1 MGVGGW
7 PFFLALVSGSLVA
20 LTVDTT
26 LLIADSVEDSAEKVE
41 GPGFSVTKVESLG
54 ETRDGDVT
62 NDDKTSTLSGL
73 LAGLPA
79 LAGTQRLA
87 ASLRQKFVT
96 SSEVGE
102 VKDIV
107 WDKLQ
112 EPKSQRTL
120 ILVIVSIALLLDNML
135 YMVIVPIIP
144 DYLKYVGAFDEDETV
159 SMNTT
164 GPPSHHGQDSAT
176 GVLFASKA
184 IVQLM
189 VNPFSGALI
198 DRIGYDIPMMIGL
211 CIMFLS
217 TAVFACGRSYSVL
230 FFARSLQGVGSAFAD
245 TSGLAMIAD
254 RFTEE
259 AERSKALGIALAF
272 ISFGCL
278 VAPPFGGALYQFAG
292 KEMPFLILAFVSLA
306 DGFMLL
312 LVMKPIKEQ
321 LRELNEMHTRERV
334 ATVPIWRLFMDPYIA
349 VCAGALMMSNVALA
363 FLEPTISLWMEDHIT
378 KDNWKMGMIWL
389 PAFFPHVFGV
399 MITVKMA
406 KQYPQYQWL
415 MAAGG
420 LALEGLCCFI
430 IPFST
435 SYKFLMIPICGIC
448 FGIALI
454 DTALLPTLGYLVDV
468 RYVSVYGSIYAIA
481 DISYSIAYAVGP
493 IIAGGVVE
501 AIGFTALNVG
511 IAFSNLLYAPVLYYL
526 RHIYDFKP
534 FQDEANVLMQDPP
547 DKEYQ
552 TYVLQEQRPVYGDVG
567 NHLTQSRMETN
578 VDQDMDVPYQA
589 GYVEESSTVHQ
600 EPSNYGQATYD
611 QQYNQGYNQ
620 QSNYGQNYGQR
631 PHFNNEVKPNET
643 VSADVNP
650 FRRAAEPEQREEK
663 NVAEGYLVLQISLHD
678 RLPVLPITVKRVASL
693 SLILFFYHSNDQFY
707 ELVNC
712 QRLRELDE
720 NEF

>member
-1 MGVGGW
+1 M
-7 PFFLALVSGSLVA
+7 
-20 LTVDTT
+20 TT
-26 LLIADSVEDSAEKVE
+26 IPIINLEFK
-41 GPGFSVTKVESLG
+41 
-54 ETRDGDVT
+54 
-62 NDDKTSTLSGL
+62 
-73 LAGLPA
+73 
-79 LAGTQRLA
+79 
-87 ASLRQKFVT
+87 
-96 SSEVGE
+96 E
-102 VKDIV
+102 VKDVV
-107 WDKLQ
+107 WAKLQ
-112 EPKSQRTL
+112 EPQSQRKL

-144 DYLKYVGAFDEDETV
+144 DYLRYIGAWGVEAQT
-159 SMNTT
+159 NGTIA
-164 GPPSHHGQDSAT
+164 PNPKIPHSHHGQDSAT
-176 GVLFASKA
+176 GILFASKA

-198 DRIGYDIPMMIGL
+198 DRIGYDMPMMIGL
-211 CIMFLS
+211 TIMFLS
-217 TAVFACGRSYSVL
+217 TAVFACGRSYGVL

-259 AERSKALGIALAF
+259 SERSKALGIALAF

-292 KEMPFLILAFVSLA
+292 KEVPFLILAFVSLL

-321 LRELNEMHTRERV
+321 LRESRV
-334 ATVPIWRLFMDPYIA
+334 EKPPTIPIWRLLMDPYIA

-363 FLEPTISLWMEDHIT
+363 FLEPTISLWMEDNLT
-378 KDNWKMGMIWL
+378 TDNWKIGMVWL

-399 MITVKMA
+399 IITVKMA
-406 KQYPQYQWL
+406 KKYPQHQWL

-435 SYKFLMIPICGIC
+435 SYKMLMIPICGIC

-481 DISYSIAYAVGP
+481 DISYSFAYAIGP

-511 IAFSNLLYAPVLYYL
+511 IAFSNLLYAPVLMYL

-534 FQDEANVLMQDPP
+534 FENEANILMSDPP

-552 TYVLQEQRPVYGDVG
+552 TYALQGQAQNNDLDYGRFNEGRV
-567 NHLTQSRMETN
+567 QETN
-578 VDQDMDVPYQA
+578 IDQN
-589 GYVEESSTVHQ
+589 G
-600 EPSNYGQATYD
+600 YD
-611 QQYNQGYNQ
+611 QYQSEPQQYQPGYSDQGGAYQ
-620 QSNYGQNYGQR
+620 QQHVPAAGPTQR
-631 PHFNNEVKPNET
+631 HLPQQPVG
-643 VSADVNP
+643 NP
-650 FRRAAEPEQREEK
+650 FRASAELPETPRPGHNPFRQ
-663 NVAEGYLVLQISLHD
+663 G
-678 RLPVLPITVKRVASL
+678 
-693 SLILFFYHSNDQFY
+693 
-707 ELVNC
+707 
-712 QRLRELDE
+712 
-720 NEF
+720 

>member
-1 MGVGGW
+1 M
-7 PFFLALVSGSLVA
+7 
-20 LTVDTT
+20 TT
-26 LLIADSVEDSAEKVE
+26 I
-41 GPGFSVTKVESLG
+41 PII
-54 ETRDGDVT
+54 
-62 NDDKTSTLSGL
+62 NM
-73 LAGLPA
+73 
-79 LAGTQRLA
+79 
-87 ASLRQKFVT
+87 
-96 SSEVGE
+96 EVGALKE
-102 VKDIV
+102 IV
-107 WDKLQ
+107 WTKLQ
-112 EPKSQRTL
+112 EPKAQRKL
-120 ILVIVSIALLLDNML
+120 VLVIVSVALLLDNML

-144 DYLKYVGAFDEDETV
+144 HYLKYVGGFEDNGEEGNETSSPAV
-159 SMNTT
+159 
-164 GPPSHHGQDSAT
+164 HHGQDSAT

-198 DRIGYDIPMMIGL
+198 DKIGYDIPMMIGL

-217 TAVFACGRSYSVL
+217 TAVFACGRSYGVL

-259 AERSKALGIALAF
+259 SERSKALGIALAF

-312 LVMKPIKEQ
+312 LVMKPFKEQ
-321 LRELNEMHTRERV
+321 MKDRNREREP
-334 ATVPIWRLFMDPYIA
+334 TIPIWRLLMDPYIA

-363 FLEPTISLWMEDHIT
+363 FLEPTISLWMEDHNIT
-378 KDNWKMGMIWL
+378 HDYWKMGMIWL
-389 PAFFPHVFGV
+389 PAFFPHVIGV
-399 MITVKMA
+399 IITVKMA
-406 KQYPQYQWL
+406 KQYPQHTWL

-435 SYKFLMIPICGIC
+435 SYKVLMIPICGIC

-481 DISYSIAYAVGP
+481 DISYSVAYAVGP

-501 AIGFTALNVG
+501 AIGFTALNIG

-534 FQDEANVLMQDPP
+534 LQDEANVLMQDPP

-552 TYVLQEQRPVYGDVG
+552 TYVLQDQRPIPNEFG
-567 NHLTQSRMETN
+567 NHLNQTRMETN
-578 VDQDMDVPYQA
+578 IDQTYDPNYQTMQNT
-589 GYVEESSTVHQ
+589 GYDQSIV
-600 EPSNYGQATYD
+600 YGQNVT
-611 QQYNQGYNQ
+611 GYNQ
-620 QSNYGQNYGQR
+620 TSGYEQQPPPTYGQQPQQQPQGPLNYAQPVGYVQPQPMQQPQPPLQQQQPYIQQDVQEQR
-631 PHFNNEVKPNET
+631 GSQT
-643 VSADVNP
+643 DVNP
-650 FRRAAEPEQREEK
+650 FRRAPPDLVEQQRPSSDS
-663 NVAEGYLVLQISLHD
+663 NPFRQG
-678 RLPVLPITVKRVASL
+678 
-693 SLILFFYHSNDQFY
+693 LF
-707 ELVNC
+707 
-712 QRLRELDE
+712 
-720 NEF
+720 

>member
-1 MGVGGW
+1 M
-7 PFFLALVSGSLVA
+7 
-20 LTVDTT
+20 TT
-26 LLIADSVEDSAEKVE
+26 IPILNME
-41 GPGFSVTKVESLG
+41 FG
-54 ETRDGDVT
+54 EL
-62 NDDKTSTLSGL
+62 K
-73 LAGLPA
+73 
-79 LAGTQRLA
+79 
-87 ASLRQKFVT
+87 
-96 SSEVGE
+96 E
-102 VKDIV
+102 IV
-107 WDKLQ
+107 WSKLQ
-112 EPKSQRTL
+112 EPKAQRKL
-120 ILVIVSIALLLDNML
+120 ILIIVSVALLLDNML

-144 DYLKYVGAFDEDETV
+144 DYLQYVGAFGPVED
-159 SMNTT
+159 NAT
-164 GPPSHHGQDSAT
+164 GPPAHHGQDSAT
-176 GVLFASKA
+176 GILFASKA

-198 DRIGYDIPMMIGL
+198 DKIGYDIPMMIGL

-217 TAVFACGRSYSVL
+217 TSVFACGKSYGVL

-245 TSGLAMIAD
+245 TAGLAMIAD

-292 KEMPFLILAFVSLA
+292 KEVPFLILAFVSLA

-312 LVMKPIKEQ
+312 LVMKPVKEQ
-321 LRELNEMHTRERV
+321 LRDRNREQKS
-334 ATVPIWRLFMDPYIA
+334 TIPIWRLLMDPYIA

-363 FLEPTISLWMEDHIT
+363 FLEPTISLWMEDTMTH
-378 KDNWKMGMIWL
+378 DNWKIGMVWL
-389 PAFFPHVFGV
+389 PAFFPHVMGV

-415 MAAGG
+415 MAACG

-430 IPFST
+430 IPFCST
-435 SYKFLMIPICGIC
+435 YKMLMIPVCGIC

-481 DISYSIAYAVGP
+481 DISYSLAYAVGP

-552 TYVLQEQRPVYGDVG
+552 TYVLQEQRPITGEIG
-567 NHLTQSRMETN
+567 NHLNRMETN
-578 VDQDMDVPYQA
+578 VDRNYQA
-589 GYVEESSTVHQ
+589 SYGDQAGAPEQPPVYNE
-600 EPSNYGQATYD
+600 YGQPR
-611 QQYNQGYNQ
+611 
-620 QSNYGQNYGQR
+620 NYAPEEQR
-631 PHFNNEVKPNET
+631 VD
-643 VSADVNP
+643 ANP
-650 FRRAAEPEQREEK
+650 FRRPPDERPA
-663 NVAEGYLVLQISLHD
+663 GD
-678 RLPVLPITVKRVASL
+678 
-693 SLILFFYHSNDQFY
+693 SNPFRQGMY
-707 ELVNC
+707 
-712 QRLRELDE
+712 
-720 NEF
+720 

>member
-1 MGVGGW
+1 M
-7 PFFLALVSGSLVA
+7 
-20 LTVDTT
+20 
-26 LLIADSVEDSAEKVE
+26 
-41 GPGFSVTKVESLG
+41 
-54 ETRDGDVT
+54 
-62 NDDKTSTLSGL
+62 
-73 LAGLPA
+73 
-79 LAGTQRLA
+79 
-87 ASLRQKFVT
+87 ASIKIPVINL
-96 SSEVGE
+96 EVGE

-120 ILVIVSIALLLDNML
+120 VLVIVSIALLLDNML

-144 DYLKYVGAFDEDETV
+144 DYLKYIGAFDDEPQPA
-159 SMNTT
+159 NTT
-164 GPPSHHGQDSAT
+164 QSGPPSHHGQDSAT

-217 TAVFACGRSYSVL
+217 TAVFACGRSYGVL

-312 LVMKPIKEQ
+312 LVMKPLKEQIKESHDRQ
-321 LRELNEMHTRERV
+321 QTP
-334 ATVPIWRLFMDPYIA
+334 TVPIWRLFMDPYIA

-399 MITVKMA
+399 VITVKMA
-406 KQYPQYQWL
+406 KQYPQHQWL

-435 SYKFLMIPICGIC
+435 SYKFLMLPICGIC

-481 DISYSIAYAVGP
+481 DISYSLAYAVGP

-501 AIGFTALNVG
+501 AIGFTALNIG
-511 IAFSNLLYAPVLYYL
+511 IAFSNLLYVPVLYYL

-552 TYVLQEQRPVYGDVG
+552 TYVLQEQRPISGDVG
-567 NHLTQSRMETN
+567 NHLTQQRMETD
-578 VDQDMDVPYQA
+578 VDQDTGYQGYQGNYQEQTSYVQQPQPYAQ
-589 GYVEESSTVHQ
+589 YDQ
-600 EPSNYGQATYD
+600 YGQGQGQGLGQA
-611 QQYNQGYNQ
+611 QGQGQGQGQGQRQYQ
-620 QSNYGQNYGQR
+620 QNYTEQQGQ
-631 PHFNNEVKPNET
+631 VGD
-643 VSADVNP
+643 ANP
-650 FRRAAEPEQREEK
+650 FRRAEPEPRQDANPFRQ
-663 NVAEGYLVLQISLHD
+663 GMY
-678 RLPVLPITVKRVASL
+678 
-693 SLILFFYHSNDQFY
+693 
-707 ELVNC
+707 
-712 QRLRELDE
+712 
-720 NEF
+720 

>member
-1 MGVGGW
+1 MTSI
-7 PFFLALVSGSLVA
+7 PIFNIDLNELKE
-20 LTVDTT
+20 
-26 LLIADSVEDSAEKVE
+26 LIW
-41 GPGFSVTKVESLG
+41 TKV
-54 ETRDGDVT
+54 
-62 NDDKTSTLSGL
+62 
-73 LAGLPA
+73 
-79 LAGTQRLA
+79 
-87 ASLRQKFVT
+87 
-96 SSEVGE
+96 
-102 VKDIV
+102 
-107 WDKLQ
+107 Q
-112 EPKSQRTL
+112 EPKAQRKL
-120 ILVIVSIALLLDNML
+120 VLVIVSIALLLDNML

-144 DYLKYVGAFDEDETV
+144 DYLKYVGAFDDDDED
-159 SMNTT
+159 SKNTT
-164 GPPSHHGQDSAT
+164 AAPGHHGQDSAT

-217 TAVFACGRSYSVL
+217 TAVFACGRSYGVL

-254 RFTEE
+254 RYTEE

-292 KEMPFLILAFVSLA
+292 KEVPFLILAFISLA

-312 LVMKPIKEQ
+312 LVMKPLKEQ
-321 LRELNEMHTRERV
+321 MKESQQER
-334 ATVPIWRLFMDPYIA
+334 APTIPIWRLLMDPYIA

-363 FLEPTISLWMEDHIT
+363 FLEPTISLWMEDNIT
-378 KDNWKMGMIWL
+378 RDNWKMGMIWL

-406 KQYPQYQWL
+406 KQYPQHQWL
-415 MAAGG
+415 MAASG

-430 IPFST
+430 IPFCT
-435 SYKFLMIPICGIC
+435 GYKGLMVPLCGIC

-481 DISYSIAYAVGP
+481 DISYSVAYAVGP

-501 AIGFTALNVG
+501 AIGFTALNIG
-511 IAFSNLLYAPVLYYL
+511 IAFSNLMYAPVLMYL

-534 FQDEANVLMQDPP
+534 FQDEADVLMQDPP

-552 TYVLQEQRPVYGDVG
+552 TYVLQEQRPLAGEVG
-567 NHLTQSRMETN
+567 NHLNQTRMETSLDQGYDQNYQGGQNYDQSGYGQN
-578 VDQDMDVPYQA
+578 VSAA
-589 GYVEESSTVHQ
+589 GYTQASTGYEQ
-600 EPSNYGQATYD
+600 PPMYDQQTNYGQ
-611 QQYNQGYNQ
+611 QNMG
-620 QSNYGQNYGQR
+620 YGQQRTSYGQ
-631 PHFNNEVKPNET
+631 EAQT
-643 VSADVNP
+643 AGQMDVNP
-650 FRRAAEPEQREEK
+650 FRRPNADQQA
-663 NVAEGYLVLQISLHD
+663 GD
-678 RLPVLPITVKRVASL
+678 
-693 SLILFFYHSNDQFY
+693 SNPFRQGMY
-707 ELVNC
+707 
-712 QRLRELDE
+712 
-720 NEF
+720 

>member
-1 MGVGGW
+1 MSSFKV
-7 PFFLALVSGSLVA
+7 PI
-20 LTVDTT
+20 VD
-26 LLIADSVEDSAEKVE
+26 LEI
-41 GPGFSVTKVESLG
+41 G
-54 ETRDGDVT
+54 E
-62 NDDKTSTLSGL
+62 L
-73 LAGLPA
+73 
-79 LAGTQRLA
+79 
-87 ASLRQKFVT
+87 
-96 SSEVGE
+96 
-102 VKDIV
+102 KDII
-107 WDKLQ
+107 WAKLQ
-112 EPKSQRTL
+112 EPGPQKKL

-144 DYLKYVGAFDEDETV
+144 DYLKFIGAFDNPDGTP
-159 SMNTT
+159 NNDT
-164 GPPSHHGQDSAT
+164 GHHGQDSAT

-217 TAVFACGRSYSVL
+217 TAVFACGRSYGVL

-254 RFTEE
+254 RYTEE
-259 AERSKALGIALAF
+259 SERSKALGIALAF

-292 KEMPFLILAFVSLA
+292 KEMPFLILALVSLA

-312 LVMKPIKEQ
+312 LVMKPLKEQ
-321 LRELNEMHTRERV
+321 LKENRAREHIE
-334 ATVPIWRLFMDPYIA
+334 TVPIWRLFMDPYIA

-378 KDNWKMGMIWL
+378 TDNWKMGVIWL

-399 MITVKMA
+399 IITVKMA
-406 KQYPQYQWL
+406 KQYPQHQWL

-481 DISYSIAYAVGP
+481 DISYSVAYAVGP

-501 AIGFTALNVG
+501 AIGFTALNIG

-552 TYVLQEQRPVYGDVG
+552 TYVLQEQRPISGDVG
-567 NHLTQSRMETN
+567 NHLTQGRMETDI
-578 VDQDMDVPYQA
+578 DQSMEQGYQS
-589 GYVEESSTVHQ
+589 GYNQSSSGYQ
-600 EPSNYGQATYD
+600 QDNYEQQTYE
-611 QQYNQGYNQ
+611 QQYNQQRYTQ
-620 QSNYGQNYGQR
+620 QSTGYGQQTVGQR
-631 PHFNNEVKPNET
+631 N
-643 VSADVNP
+643 VSQDFRGSDTSQDANP
-650 FRRAAEPEQREEK
+650 FRRPTEPERPS
-663 NVAEGYLVLQISLHD
+663 GD
-678 RLPVLPITVKRVASL
+678 
-693 SLILFFYHSNDQFY
+693 SNPFRQGMY
-707 ELVNC
+707 
-712 QRLRELDE
+712 
-720 NEF
+720 